1 MIDPRAPDFSSTP
14 LVGRDRF
21 VYQSTTTPTPM
32 VSIVTPLEAA
42 GEVFHA
48 TARTVLA
55 QSFQDWEWLIVSDAE
70 TDAALLGS
78 YRGREPRVRVIDRA
92 ERRGRGDA
100 WNCGYAEARA
110 ALVVQLDVGV
120 LLEPTAIEKWLWLLA
135 GRPAVA
141 FADSYQVR
149 LGNEPHLWW
158 RGFESGRALLEE
170 RPSRAAVM
178 VRRSVHTSVGGHNS
192 RLKAGLQ
199 DWDFW
204 LRCAVAGRWGWT
216 VREFLAWTGDDGRRD
231 PGSGVAEAEVVDF
244 LRRARSR
251 YPELFAAPA
260 LLPVPKAEES
270 LVVAIPS
277 GANPLLKR
285 GRRLVLLAPWLVAG
299 GVEKCNLDVISLLQ
313 ARGWEVT
320 LVASLAAGHE
330 WHARFTELTPDVFVL
345 SHFLEPGQCPAF
357 VEYLVESRG
366 ADVILI
372 THSEFAY
379 TLLPAL
385 RARFP
390 RIPILDMNHIEE
402 EGWRNGGYPRDSVDS
417 GTFLDRQIVVSEHL
431 RRWMVERGGDPSRI
445 SVCYLNVDERQWRPD
460 PAARVAVRAELGI
473 DAAVPAIVFAGRVCR
488 QKQPRVLAATLNE
501 LARRKLRFVALV
513 AGDGEDMPALRRA
526 IAEGPAAS
534 NTRLLGLTP
543 NSRVRQLM
551 QAADLFFLPS
561 EWEGIA
567 LGIYEAMACGLAIVG
582 ADVGG
587 QRELV
592 TPDCG
597 VLVPRSSESGESNA
611 YADAIAGLLGD
622 PTRLRALGEAGRS
635 RIEVDFTLEQLGNRM
650 AGLLED
656 VIAQGPRAAA
666 SPGLDTE
673 AARSRSVAQL
683 AAQWEYERRRLTVGE
698 GVGQRVLESV
708 PVLARHR
715 GYLLSVRRLWQAGG
729 WRAVLSRVREKL
741 GW

>member
-1 MIDPRAPDFSSTP
+1 
-14 LVGRDRF
+14 
-21 VYQSTTTPTPM
+21 
-32 VSIVTPLEAA
+32 
-42 GEVFHA
+42 
-48 TARTVLA
+48 
-55 QSFQDWEWLIVSDAE
+55 
-70 TDAALLGS
+70 
-78 YRGREPRVRVIDRA
+78 
-92 ERRGRGDA
+92 
-100 WNCGYAEARA
+100 
-110 ALVVQLDVGV
+110 
-120 LLEPTAIEKWLWLLA
+120 
-135 GRPAVA
+135 
-141 FADSYQVR
+141 
-149 LGNEPHLWW
+149 
-158 RGFESGRALLEE
+158 
-170 RPSRAAVM
+170 
-178 VRRSVHTSVGGHNS
+178 
-192 RLKAGLQ
+192 
-199 DWDFW
+199 
-204 LRCAVAGRWGWT
+204 
-216 VREFLAWTGDDGRRD
+216 
-231 PGSGVAEAEVVDF
+231 
-244 LRRARSR
+244 
-251 YPELFAAPA
+251 
-260 LLPVPKAEES
+260 
-270 LVVAIPS
+270 
-277 GANPLLKR
+277 
-285 GRRLVLLAPWLVAG
+285 
-299 GVEKCNLDVISLLQ
+299 
-313 ARGWEVT
+313 
-320 LVASLAAGHE
+320 
-330 WHARFTELTPDVFVL
+330 
-345 SHFLEPGQCPAF
+345 
-357 VEYLVESRG
+357 
-366 ADVILI
+366 
-372 THSEFAY
+372 
-379 TLLPAL
+379 
-385 RARFP
+385 
-390 RIPILDMNHIEE
+390 
-402 EGWRNGGYPRDSVDS
+402 
-417 GTFLDRQIVVSEHL
+417 
-431 RRWMVERGGDPSRI
+431 MVERGGDPSRI